1 MSYTMTGVVTQII
14 KVGNEVCVANST
26 DGQMSVGRPRPDLIA
41 RCLPREGSV
50 DHPVFGLSTVAIC
63 TSTNK
68 LVLDD
73 GFKVRYSSRSDVQ

>member
-1 MSYTMTGVVTQII
+1 MR
-14 KVGNEVCVANST
+14 ADST

-73 GFKVRYSSRSDVQ
+73 GFKVRY